1 MVHKNRI
8 FLTLVLLCT
17 LFMGCKGSATQVNDG
32 KQSKHPQ
39 LTDFP
44 YPAVPETLTTVD
56 ERAAYVMEHYWD
68 AFDFAD
74 TTLVHL
80 PDVTEQGLVNF
91 IDLLPQVDT
100 AYATN
105 GLQNLCGHIF
115 PVPDSRPQACAKV
128 MQDYF
133 LQKMEQYLHDP
144 NSPMR
149 DDALYVRFL
158 SVLTNVLPESDLR
171 RETFTYQLKY
181 LRKNLPGTSAEDFTY
196 IDRKGVRRT
205 LYSTQ
210 AEFTLLFFY
219 DPECDNCH
227 AILEGL
233 KEEPL
238 LLNQRVTVL
247 TVYADV
253 ETSKW
258 NATDPHLPTL
268 WTDGYSPKG
277 EIVVKQLYQLA
288 AMPTLYLLDSKK
300 RVLLRDPSPE
310 VMLSTLQNLLR

>member
-1 MVHKNRI
+1 MGFVLSLC
-8 FLTLVLLCT
+8 FLGILCA
-17 LFMGCKGSATQVNDG
+17 GCKGSATKANDG
-32 KQSKHPQ
+32 KQSKHAQ

-44 YPAVPETLTTVD
+44 YPAVPETLTTMD

-80 PDVTEQGLVNF
+80 PDVTEQGFVNF
-91 IDLLPQVDT
+91 LDLLPQVDT
-100 AYATN
+100 AYAMN
-105 GLQNLCGHIF
+105 GLQNLCSHIF
-115 PVPDSRPQACAKV
+115 PIPDTRPQACAKV

-158 SVLTNVLPESDLR
+158 SVLTNVLPESDIR
-171 RETFTYQLKY
+171 KETFTYQLKY
-181 LRKNLPGTSAEDFTY
+181 LQKNLPGAAAEDFTY

-205 LYSTQ
+205 LYGTR
-210 AEFTLLFFY
+210 ADFTLLFFY
-219 DPECDNCH
+219 DPDCDNCH

-233 KEEPL
+233 KQESL
-238 LLNQRVTVL
+238 LLDSRVKVL

-253 ETSKW
+253 ETDKW
-258 NATDPHLPTL
+258 KSANPHIPSQ
-268 WTDGYSPKG
+268 WTDGYSPEG
-277 EIVVKQLYQLA
+277 EIVVKQIYALP
-288 AMPTLYLLDSKK
+288 AMPTLYLLDK
-300 RVLLRDPSPE
+300 RKHVLLRDPSPE
-310 VMLSTLQNLLR
+310 KMLSTLRTLLQ